1 MTVYS
6 APAYVGLSCP
16 APQDCTVAYMP
27 PGSGTASAPVFS
39 VTEHA
44 GAWGPPQRIPDL
56 RSEPSLRLALACVS
70 AGDCI
75 AAATAPHGLGTE
87 VMVARLA
94 HGAWGQAR
102 PVPGPSQVSALACGR
117 AGWCALAGQSGR
129 LYRMPAS
136 SRSWPAST
144 TGPGAQRARSP
155 AWRR

>member
-1 MTVYS
+1 MRWWPGAAMAVAGTCLALVAGTSAAARGGGGWGTARPVPSARVQGLMTVYS

-102 PVPGPSQVSALACGR
+102 PVPGPSQV
-117 AGWCALAGQSGR
+117 
-129 LYRMPAS
+129 
-136 SRSWPAST
+136 
-144 TGPGAQRARSP
+144 
-155 AWRR
+155 